1 VNKKRAVIFVAIAVV
16 TLALDQGSKAW
27 AQGLPV
33 PAGCTAAELAA
44 QHCGGTPVTV
54 VGGFWD
60 WQLEYNTG
68 AAFSGFAHTTW
79 GRVALPILAVLA
91 LVAIGFAAS
100 RSRPEQRLR
109 RVAFAM
115 IAGGALGNL
124 LDRLRNGWVTDF
136 VHWHAGRHDWPV
148 FNVADVALL
157 VGIVMLLLESAPEHV
172 RNLRGRRA
180 RAVS

>member
-1 VNKKRAVIFVAIAVV
+1 VTKKRAVVFIAIAFL

-33 PAGCTAAELAA
+33 PAGCTPTELAA
-44 QHCGGTPVTV
+44 QHCAGTPVPV
-54 VGGFWD
+54 IHGFWD

-68 AAFSGFAHTTW
+68 VAFSTFAHASW
-79 GRVALPILAVLA
+79 GHVALSILAVLA
-91 LVAIGFAAS
+91 LIAIGFAAS
-100 RSRPEQRLR
+100 RTQPEQRLR
-109 RVAFAM
+109 RVAFAL

-124 LDRLRNGWVTDF
+124 LDRVRSGWVTDF
-136 VHWHAGRHDWPV
+136 VHWHVGHHDWPV

-157 VGIVMLLLESAPEHV
+157 VGIAMLLLERAPEHV

-180 RAVS
+180 PAVS